1 MHINDAGN
9 KRRYLGVAPRE
20 APRQACC
27 QQLLLTP
34 PAEKEVHTATAT
46 RGGKCG
52 MLMWQKN
59 QLADVVT
66 GFVRTG
72 DFKQKPQSVH

>member
-1 MHINDAGN
+1 MWHVD
-9 KRRYLGVAPRE
+9 VA
-20 APRQACC
+20 
-27 QQLLLTP
+27 
-34 PAEKEVHTATAT
+34 
-46 RGGKCG
+46 
-52 MLMWQKN
+52 KN